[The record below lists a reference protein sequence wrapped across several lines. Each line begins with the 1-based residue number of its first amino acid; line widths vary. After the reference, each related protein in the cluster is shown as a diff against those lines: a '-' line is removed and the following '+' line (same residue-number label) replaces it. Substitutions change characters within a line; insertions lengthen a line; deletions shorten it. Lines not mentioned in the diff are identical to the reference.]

1 MLLELLV
8 DDWKVLPK
16 SDIVD
21 LNDLKHKDLLV
32 IWELRIN
39 TIEDGTYVCI
49 EWCTTPVEEWT

>member
-1 MLLELLV
+1 MGVDVYFHWICVLLLELLV

-32 IWELRIN
+32 IWDL
-39 TIEDGTYVCI
+39 
-49 EWCTTPVEEWT
+49 